1 MPAGCAITSTALSRQ
16 HRMQRLP
23 LSPTRQSRPQMEHYA
38 QCERI
43 SITADRALISTTLV
57 LFITPK
63 SVSTATRTKQRATT
77 ASTSTTS
84 MALPNTTTCARKT
97 PIVTLPAPS
106 KQEYPTT
113 SAFTSPTR
121 ATARLHGCS
130 TALQCRYIPPPRQ
143 QFYSFLSTYGNDTI
157 PHFSDGSIF
166 PTVQVPDL

>member
-1 MPAGCAITSTALSRQ
+1 SL
-16 HRMQRLP
+16 
-23 LSPTRQSRPQMEHYA
+23 
-38 QCERI
+38 
-43 SITADRALISTTLV
+43 
-57 LFITPK
+57 
-63 SVSTATRTKQRATT
+63 STATCTKQRATT

-143 QFYSFLSTYGNDTI
+143 QFDAFSSTCGNNHITDFPERSII
-157 PHFSDGSIF
+157 P
-166 PTVQVPDL
+166 TWQ

>member
-1 MPAGCAITSTALSRQ
+1 
-16 HRMQRLP
+16 
-23 LSPTRQSRPQMEHYA
+23 QMEHYA

-43 SITADRALISTTLV
+43 SITADRALISTTWLR
-57 LFITPK
+57 FITPK
-63 SVSTATRTKQRATT
+63 SLSTATCTKQRATT

-130 TALQCRYIPPPRQ
+130 TALQCRYIPPPGNNLTL
-143 QFYSFLSTYGNDTI
+143 FNPLVGIITLPIFLSGQLFRRGNNLN
-157 PHFSDGSIF
+157 FC
-166 PTVQVPDL
+166 